1 MENQKLENVFS
12 LSLAVSEKERERSAF
27 LSAGYDEETREWELI
42 VKYHGSLSRY
52 TSEKIRIE
60 ELIAGYAIV
69 TLPETMIEAF
79 SELEEVEYMEKPKR
93 LYFETVQGKRASCI
107 TGVTVRPPYLT
118 GRGVLI
124 GIVDSGI
131 DYTSVEFQNREG
143 TRIRYLWD
151 QTKKSG
157 SMEEKPPAGFVK
169 GVEYSREQINEALR
183 SREPEKVVPSYDRS
197 GHGTAVAA
205 IAAAGGNLYDGALTG
220 VAPESELLIVKLGNS
235 GTESFPRT
243 TELMRALTYL
253 VRTAIELQMPV
264 AVNVSFGNT
273 YGAHDGTSLLE
284 RFLDNV
290 AEIGRCS
297 ICVGSGN

>member
-1 MENQKLENVFS
+1 M
-12 LSLAVSEKERERSAF
+12 
-27 LSAGYDEETREWELI
+27 
-42 VKYHGSLSRY
+42 
-52 TSEKIRIE
+52 
-60 ELIAGYAIV
+60 
-69 TLPETMIEAF
+69 
-79 SELEEVEYMEKPKR
+79 
-93 LYFETVQGKRASCI
+93 
-107 TGVTVRPPYLT
+107 
-118 GRGVLI
+118 
-124 GIVDSGI
+124 
-131 DYTSVEFQNREG
+131 
-143 TRIRYLWD
+143 
-151 QTKKSG
+151 
-157 SMEEKPPAGFVK
+157 
-169 GVEYSREQINEALR
+169 
-183 SREPEKVVPSYDRS
+183 VPSYDRS

-253 VRTAIELQMPV
+253 VRKAIELQMPV

-297 ICVGSGN
+297 I